1 MRRAT
6 CFSDCKLLARYASDV
21 IFSRTRK
28 NGRGSCHRDTTRALL
43 RALCSPAT
51 TYAPA
56 GRIDVPSIPWAT
68 PPRRAPP
75 RSAAARSSPPPR
87 RTGVAAARSRT
98 SARRAR
104 RSATLETTTS
114 DSATRG
120 KRSARARRARS
131 SRTRRRGSSGS
142 ASSRFVSTCTCGDG
156 SRATEASGLAATRH
170 GSPPRIDSARSSFL
184 SSIASISAAR
194 EDQSERPSDAG
205 CVAPRLGERRPLDR
219 DAASIALDSARWC
232 DASAAPGVAC
242 ADGKGE

>member
-1 MRRAT
+1 MTAREIAKRR
-6 CFSDCKLLARYASDV
+6 DE
-21 IFSRTRK
+21 
-28 NGRGSCHRDTTRALL
+28 TTR
-43 RALCSPAT
+43 
-51 TYAPA
+51 
-56 GRIDVPSIPWAT
+56 
-68 PPRRAPP
+68 RRFKKEKKRRQKPEERDAAS
-75 RSAAARSSPPPR
+75 SAAALRSRALVASASAHR
-87 RTGVAAARSRT
+87 RRSRSFSYVSAASSAFGDARNDDLRLGDARETLRARSLA
-98 SARRAR
+98 S
-104 RSATLETTTS
+104 S
-114 DSATRG
+114 
-120 KRSARARRARS
+120 RSARARRARS